1 MGLEGITLS
10 EISQREED
18 KYCMISLTCRIQ
30 KEKKTKTKTQ
40 QTHRYR
46 EQIDGCQRLGAG
58 GDAWTDEGGQKVQT
72 FSYKINKSWE
82 YNALYGDYSF

>member
-1 MGLEGITLS
+1 MEYYSAIKVKEILPLVIIWMGLEGITLS

-58 GDAWTDEGGQKVQT
+58 GDA
-72 FSYKINKSWE
+72 
-82 YNALYGDYSF
+82 